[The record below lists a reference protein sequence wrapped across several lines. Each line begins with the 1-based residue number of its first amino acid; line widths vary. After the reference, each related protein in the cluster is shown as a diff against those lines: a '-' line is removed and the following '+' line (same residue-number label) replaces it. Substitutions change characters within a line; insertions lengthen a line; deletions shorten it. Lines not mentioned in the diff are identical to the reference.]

1 MGHRFFFGNANGYS
15 SVAKGI
21 YVGSLDFPPDCD
33 FSGNTSV
40 SFNWNEHFSN
50 CRLHIQ
56 IVPFHGLVG
65 VPKNFETFLWIIVFW
80 DFWSFCTNFRWI
92 GFWQSKTRAQQCKSV
107 RLIVFGGFWTQ
118 SSVGKN
124 KISKKDSFERFMVLI
139 GFYQCRWVRW
149 VGSPIFIVQKDLKFA
164 PRKNPCQFTLQ
175 KSTFSTNQH
184 PRDEWQGK

>member
-65 VPKNFETFLWIIVFW
+65 VPEKFETFLWIIVFW

-92 GFWQSKTRAQQCKSV
+92 GFWQFKTRAQQCKSV
-107 RLIVFGGFWTQ
+107 RLIVFGCHANKTHRFVWGFRPNVRFWNET
-118 SSVGKN
+118 VGD
-124 KISKKDSFERFMVLI
+124 ISPKRLVFKRIL
-139 GFYQCRWVRW
+139 
-149 VGSPIFIVQKDLKFA
+149 L
-164 PRKNPCQFTLQ
+164 
-175 KSTFSTNQH
+175 
-184 PRDEWQGK
+184 